1 MGETEASVDLKN
13 MNKNQLEEKYQ
24 IFRSVTVDTR
34 FPSPKRTEAI

>member
-24 IFRSVTVDTR
+24 LKKMWNIST
-34 FPSPKRTEAI
+34 STECYIC